1 MTARRPFRPA
11 ALLAA
16 GMLFALTA
24 CGTAPWDDPATTG
37 TTSATDDA
45 SPTPTTS
52 ETPVAEPEPTPTETI
67 KVVQNDL
74 AAGNAVRTL
83 TAGAASLGVTYWST
97 LSMDQWLAGASKPLS
112 LSISGAL
119 VPDDGQGLYL
129 SRVSL
134 SADVKG
140 EDGET
145 LPSPAVVTDEASV
158 EPGYAITDP
167 YSYNQT
173 FVVPAVD
180 ERAVSVTFTITYEV
194 LIQTTPT
201 SEEYAKQTAVDT
213 LTVAVAQ
220 PPADTSSATDGAGGA
235 DGTDGTGTA
244 TSEPATEVT
253 ATS

>member
-24 CGTAPWDDPATTG
+24 CGTAPWDDPETTG
-37 TTSATDDA
+37 STAAADA
-45 SPTPTTS
+45 TPTDAATA
-52 ETPVAEPEPTPTETI
+52 TPTAEPEPAPVETI
-67 KVVQNDL
+67 QVIQNDL
-74 AAGNAVRTL
+74 AAGNAQRTL

-97 LSMDQWLAGASKPLS
+97 LSMDQWVSGASKPLS
-112 LSISGAL
+112 LSISGSL

-134 SADVKG
+134 SADVKDA
-140 EDGET
+140 DGNA
-145 LPSPAVVTDEASV
+145 LPSPAVVTDDASV
-158 EPGYAITDP
+158 EPGYAITAP

-173 FVVPAVD
+173 FVVPPVD
-180 ERAVSVTFTITYEV
+180 DRAASVTFTLTYEV

-201 SEEYAKQTAVDT
+201 SEDYAKQSAVDT
-213 LTVAVAQ
+213 LTVAIAQ
-220 PPADTSSATDGAGGA
+220 PPSEATDA
-235 DGTDGTGTA
+235 A
-244 TSEPATEVT
+244 TPDASGEPAADVT

>member
-24 CGTAPWDDPATTG
+24 CGTAPWDDPETTG
-37 TTSATDDA
+37 TSAAADA
-45 SPTPTTS
+45 SPTDAAPATPT
-52 ETPVAEPEPTPTETI
+52 AEPEPAPVETI
-67 KVVQNDL
+67 QVIQNDL
-74 AAGNAVRTL
+74 AAGNAQRTL

-97 LSMDQWLAGASKPLS
+97 LSMDQWVSGASKPLS
-112 LSISGAL
+112 LSISGSL

-134 SADVKG
+134 SADVKDA
-140 EDGET
+140 DGHA
-145 LPSPAVVTDEASV
+145 LPSPAVVTDDASV
-158 EPGYAITDP
+158 EPGYAITAP

-173 FVVPAVD
+173 FVVPPVD
-180 ERAVSVTFTITYEV
+180 DRAVSVTFTLTYEV

-201 SEEYAKQTAVDT
+201 SEDYAKQSAVDT
-213 LTVAVAQ
+213 LTVAIAQ
-220 PPADTSSATDGAGGA
+220 PPSEATDAATPDASGEPPA
-235 DGTDGTGTA
+235 D
-244 TSEPATEVT
+244 VT